1 MNGES
6 TMSCDC
12 SHASAT
18 PKTNGRRFVS
28 RWFVVGMAAGLW
40 AQSSGLMADA
50 LDMLTDATA
59 YALGLMAMTRGMRFK
74 QYSARW
80 TGVTLMLLSA
90 GIVADVIR
98 RFWFGSD
105 PLGAAMVGFSLL
117 SLFVNVTVLRMLAQ
131 YRQGEVH
138 MRASWIC
145 TRADVV
151 ANFGVPASGLTVLG
165 TGWRYADVV
174 VGLAI
179 SLYVAKEAIEIWQ
192 QSRFQQ
198 KGHGAFRV
206 MKVWVDIPFIRPRSE
221 KPIHVRYRPHA
232 RTFLGHPA
240 SP

>member
-1 MNGES
+1 MTGES

-12 SHASAT
+12 SHTSVNTENERKTLRVALVLNAT
-18 PKTNGRRFVS
+18 M
-28 RWFVVGMAAGLW
+28 FVVGMAAGLW

-59 YALGLMAMTRGMRFK
+59 YALGLMAVTRGMRFK

-80 TGVTLMLLSA
+80 TGATLMLLSA

-145 TRADVV
+145 TRADAV
-151 ANFGVPASGLTVLG
+151 ANFGVLASGLTVLA
-165 TGWRYADVV
+165 TGWRYADLV

-179 SLYVAKEAIEIWQ
+179 SIYVAKEAIEIWQ
-192 QSRFQQ
+192 QSRNS
-198 KGHGAFRV
+198 GES
-206 MKVWVDIPFIRPRSE
+206 DTTLS
-221 KPIHVRYRPHA
+221 
-232 RTFLGHPA
+232 
-240 SP
+240 